1 MILHVYARERKT
13 PVQGPFARVLLQ
25 GEPAS
30 MNDDLIARL
39 QRKTAVGCLTS
50 EPREPESSCEQSIK
64 CDITSGTHP
73 WYYQSRVA
81 LRLGVQPR
89 PPTPQPS
96 TPPTHRGRANTN
108 TTNSKHHNCSTAATT
123 TNAQHLT
130 QHFLHVTFF
139 TSTLSSTVGTP
150 ERSCPSIL
158 YKMHCKSK
166 RVNNTAPANNTP
178 RKRS

>member
-1 MILHVYARERKT
+1 
-13 PVQGPFARVLLQ
+13 
-25 GEPAS
+25 

-39 QRKTAVGCLTS
+39 QRKTAVGCVTS

-64 CDITSGTHP
+64 CVVTRGSHSR
-73 WYYQSRVA
+73 YYQSRVT
-81 LRLGVQPR
+81 LTLGVQPR

-96 TPPTHRGRANTN
+96 TPPPHRGRANTD
-108 TTNSKHHNCSTAATT
+108 TQTASTITAAQPPPLPML
-123 TNAQHLT
+123 QHPT

-158 YKMHCKSK
+158 YKIHCKSK
-166 RVNNTAPANNTP
+166 RVNNTAPAKNTP
-178 RKRS
+178 RKRL